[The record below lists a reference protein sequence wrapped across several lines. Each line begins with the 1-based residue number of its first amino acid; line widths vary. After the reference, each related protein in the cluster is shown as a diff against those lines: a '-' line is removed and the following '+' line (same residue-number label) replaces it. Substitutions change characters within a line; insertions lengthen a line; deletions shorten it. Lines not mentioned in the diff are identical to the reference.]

1 MDHPDSRMTSA
12 PTTMPELISAFVAHD
27 QLVRA
32 VFSGPPKVDAGPY
45 RKVLIRKIMLRA
57 EPHLQFT
64 WHTDKNC
71 TTRNY
76 ARADALPLAELAAVG
91 FRNAHVELTDTTVE
105 ARIAKRGKLMMSR
118 KAADNV
124 ADTGHDQAPR
134 RLLTEDAPFLDV
146 IGMSRG
152 GVVKPTSQRKYRQ
165 INEFLRTVDAMLGE
179 RTTTFRVVD
188 LGCGNAYLTFA
199 VCHLLSVVR
208 GVDCVVTGVD
218 RTPEAV
224 RRNNERAASLGW
236 QDRLTFVA
244 AQNDSFTPDQRPDLV
259 MSLHACDTAT
269 DDALAMGVRWQA
281 PSILASP
288 CCHHHLQ
295 GQLRADTVPTGVG
308 EIMRDGILREQLGD
322 VLTDTLR
329 AALLRRAGYTV
340 DVFAFVGVEDT
351 ARNTLIR
358 AVRGDGGADAASAA
372 NYVALTEAFGV
383 RPYLADLLGPP
394 GVRVGS
400 LP

>member
-1 MDHPDSRMTSA
+1 
-12 PTTMPELISAFVAHD
+12 
-27 QLVRA
+27 
-32 VFSGPPKVDAGPY
+32 
-45 RKVLIRKIMLRA
+45 
-57 EPHLQFT
+57 
-64 WHTDKNC
+64 
-71 TTRNY
+71 
-76 ARADALPLAELAAVG
+76 
-91 FRNAHVELTDTTVE
+91 
-105 ARIAKRGKLMMSR
+105 MMSR

-134 RLLTEDAPFLDV
+134 RLLTEDAPFLEV

-152 GVVKPTSQRKYRQ
+152 GKVKPTSQRKYRQ

-179 RTTTFRVVD
+179 PATTVHVVD

-224 RRNNERAASLGW
+224 RRNNERAAGLGW

-244 AQNDSFTPDQRPDLV
+244 ARNDSFTPDVRPDLV
-259 MSLHACDTAT
+259 MSLRACDTAT
-269 DDALAMGVRWQA
+269 DDAIAMGVRWQA

-295 GQLRADTVPTGVG
+295 GQMRADAVPAGMG

-322 VLTDTLR
+322 VLTDAFR

-358 AVRGDGGADAASAA
+358 AIRGGGVADAASAA
-372 NYVALTEAFGV
+372 NHVALTEAFGV
-383 RPYLADLLGPP
+383 RPYLTDLLEPP
-394 GVRVGS
+394 EVRVGS

>member
-45 RKVLIRKIMLRA
+45 RKVVVRSIALRA

-76 ARADALPLAELAAVG
+76 AVAETLPLAELAAVD
-91 FRNAHVELTDTTVE
+91 FRNAHVELTTETVE

-118 KAADNV
+118 KAADNR
-124 ADTGHDQAPR
+124 ADTAHDQAQQ
-134 RLLTEDAPFLDV
+134 RLLAEDAPFLEV

-165 INEFLRTVDAMLGE
+165 INEFLRTVDAMVGE
-179 RTTTFRVVD
+179 RTTVHVVD

-208 GVDCVVTGVD
+208 GVDCTVTGVD

-236 QDRLTFVA
+236 QDRLRFVTS
-244 AQNDSFTPDQRPDLV
+244 QNDTFTPDERPDLV

-269 DDALAMGVRWQA
+269 DDAIAMGVRWAA
-281 PSILASP
+281 PYILASP

-295 GQLRADTVPTGVG
+295 AQMRADAVPAGVG

-322 VLTDTLR
+322 VLTDTFR
-329 AALLRRAGYTV
+329 AALLRRAGYAV

-372 NYVALTEAFGV
+372 NYAALTEAFGV

-400 LP
+400 LS